1 MKKQPLTERFQQ
13 LAGIKPLYESENE
26 KNEYSWVDSNKSS
39 IPRFN
44 QYQAISNLS
53 SNLNNVIKDYGNWV
67 HDSGEVDRRD
77 YGKYVGDNVVGFL
90 KDLHQTKINNMGG
103 ASAREK
109 FQNPEDPD
117 AAKAVEFTNSLPNIG
132 EYNHLVNGLEFQAIT
147 NEYHNIVDKLLN
159 TPNNTLIPFLIPYIL
174 SSFKESVW
182 SKNYDG
188 SNL

>member
-1 MKKQPLTERFQQ
+1 
-13 LAGIKPLYESENE
+13 
-26 KNEYSWVDSNKSS
+26 
-39 IPRFN
+39 
-44 QYQAISNLS
+44 
-53 SNLNNVIKDYGNWV
+53 
-67 HDSGEVDRRD
+67 
-77 YGKYVGDNVVGFL
+77 
-90 KDLHQTKINNMGG
+90 MGS

-117 AAKAVEFTNSLPNIG
+117 AAKAVEFTNGLPNLG

-159 TPNNTLIPFLIPYIL
+159 TSNNTLIPFLIPYIL